1 MKSQLFQKIYVSF
14 ISLILLES
22 FLFNYIFFYD
32 FYLLYHFILII
43 NIILTLHNQHKITGL
58 IGEEERITVST
69 HDKNPDQVH
78 ARNLFPIVDT
88 LTSITAYR
96 RKLRAFTIRV
106 CM

>member
-1 MKSQLFQKIYVSF
+1 MKWQLFQKICFFHFTYFAGIVS
-14 ISLILLES
+14 IQL
-22 FLFNYIFFYD
+22 YFFYD

-43 NIILTLHNQHKITGL
+43 NIILSLHNQRKITGL
-58 IGEEERITVST
+58 IGEEERITVSI
-69 HDKNPDQVH
+69 HDKNPDQIH

>member
-1 MKSQLFQKIYVSF
+1 M
-14 ISLILLES
+14 E
-22 FLFNYIFFYD
+22 
-32 FYLLYHFILII
+32 
-43 NIILTLHNQHKITGL
+43 
-58 IGEEERITVST
+58 TVLT
-69 HDKNPDQVH
+69 HDRNPDQVH

>member
-1 MKSQLFQKIYVSF
+1 MAAFSKNMFLSFHLFCWNRFYST
-14 ISLILLES
+14 
-22 FLFNYIFFYD
+22 IFFSW
-32 FYLLYHFILII
+32 LLFTIYYFILII
-43 NIILTLHNQHKITGL
+43 NIILSLHNQRKITGL

-96 RKLRAFTIRV
+96 RKLRVFTIRV